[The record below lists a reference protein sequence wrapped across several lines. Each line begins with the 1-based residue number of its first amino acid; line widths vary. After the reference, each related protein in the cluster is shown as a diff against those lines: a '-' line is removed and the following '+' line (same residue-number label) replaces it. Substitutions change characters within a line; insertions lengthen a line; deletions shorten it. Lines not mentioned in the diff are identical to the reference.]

1 MEELYCLKSKD
12 RDKKRRRSDTAARRK
27 SVVVGGVHVVE
38 PFMLDRRT
46 SLAVMVSVT
55 GRLGSRGSIY
65 WDIYICSNRS

>member
-27 SVVVGGVHVVE
+27 SVVVGGEHVVE

-46 SLAVMVSVT
+46 SLAVMENVPQV
-55 GRLGSRGSIY
+55 
-65 WDIYICSNRS
+65 